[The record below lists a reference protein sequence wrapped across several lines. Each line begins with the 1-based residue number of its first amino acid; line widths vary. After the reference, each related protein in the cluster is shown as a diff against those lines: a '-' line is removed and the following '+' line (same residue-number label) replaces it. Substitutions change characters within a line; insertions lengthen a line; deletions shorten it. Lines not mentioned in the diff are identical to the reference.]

1 LTSPIYAWIKA
12 RVIRIEVL
20 VVILWGI
27 AITALLAHD
36 LFQGSLPSTLDFGIL
51 FAFGLMAGAL
61 LADLQK
67 ALFGFLAA
75 TWIGAILM
83 FILATIPAFTGIV
96 QPPGDQAV
104 YTVWFTLMFR
114 ALFPV
119 PFVISLFASLIG
131 AGIGETYL

>member
-1 LTSPIYAWIKA
+1 
-12 RVIRIEVL
+12 VEVL
-20 VVILWGI
+20 TVILWGI
-27 AITALLAHD
+27 AIAFLLAHD
-36 LFQGSLPSTLDFGIL
+36 LFQGSLPTTIDFGIL
-51 FAFGLMAGAL
+51 LGFGLMAGAL

-67 ALFGFLAA
+67 ALFGFFAA
-75 TWIGAILM
+75 TWIGTILLFVLGTMPAI
-83 FILATIPAFTGIV
+83 TGVV

-104 YTVWFTLMFR
+104 YTLWFTLLFR